1 MYYKKQE
8 LLTLREH
15 MRSSPIS
22 SGDRVAHLLSFV
34 CCVLLVYLSQSYVSN
49 VASVSGLSFL
59 GGPFSFLLT
68 FISILLS
75 MVPMTTFLIMQ

>member
-1 MYYKKQE
+1 VYYKKQE

-34 CCVLLVYLSQSYVSN
+34 SQSYESN

-59 GGPFSFLLT
+59 GGPFSFL
-68 FISILLS
+68 
-75 MVPMTTFLIMQ
+75 

>member
-15 MRSSPIS
+15 MRSSIS

-34 CCVLLVYLSQSYVSN
+34 CCVLLVYLSQSYGSN

-59 GGPFSFLLT
+59 GGPFSFL
-68 FISILLS
+68 
-75 MVPMTTFLIMQ
+75 